1 LGHITLLKVIFCNCK
16 NCAIILAISAF
27 GGKLYK
33 QGEKMKKLLVLLLAL
48 TLVACGG
55 SQPVPTSEPQAPVVP
70 TPRPTTVPTATTH
83 TGSTENGG
91 TETGGE
97 TEPAPGE
104 PAAVSEEESGIDTET
119 GLLLNPDQVFTG
131 VEFVVKGKIV
141 SMNLTP
147 QERPEFVLQA
157 PSGKRYRIRSQ
168 SLAETFATDGRQ
180 LKAFEYRQG
189 MMAKATVI
197 LPLGSTSTD
206 ILVSQNLVLLLD
218 N

>member
-1 LGHITLLKVIFCNCK
+1 
-16 NCAIILAISAF
+16 
-27 GGKLYK
+27 
-33 QGEKMKKLLVLLLAL
+33 MKKLLVLLLAL

-55 SQPVPTSEPQAPVVP
+55 SQPAPTAEPQAPVVP
-70 TPRPTTVPTATTH
+70 TPRPTTVPTATTN

-97 TEPAPGE
+97 TEPVVSE
-104 PAAVSEEESGIDTET
+104 PVVSEEESGIDTET
-119 GLLLNPDQVFTG
+119 GLLLNPDQIFTG

-168 SLAETFATDGRQ
+168 SLAETFTTDGRQ

>member
-1 LGHITLLKVIFCNCK
+1 
-16 NCAIILAISAF
+16 
-27 GGKLYK
+27 
-33 QGEKMKKLLVLLLAL
+33 MKKLFIILLAL

-55 SQPVPTSEPQAPVVP
+55 SQPAPTAEPEATAAP
-70 TPRPTTVPTATTH
+70 TQRPTTAPTAAGVS
-83 TGSTENGG
+83 GSTDNGG
-91 TETGGE
+91 GGE
-97 TEPAPGE
+97 AEPAPE
-104 PAAVSEEESGIDTET
+104 QPEAPEEDSTIDTET
-119 GLLLNPDQVFTG
+119 GLLLNPDQIFTG

-168 SLAETFATDGRQ
+168 SLADTFTADGRQ

-206 ILVSQNLVLLLD
+206 ILVTQNFMLLLE